1 MRALHEM
8 GALRVRVVD
17 DGIDVVF
24 SAPAVTQE
32 QVEVDQERERERR
45 KQVEE
50 DDLFRSAS

>member
-1 MRALHEM
+1 M
-8 GALRVRVVD
+8 GALRVRVMD

-32 QVEVDQERERERR
+32 QAEVDVERELARR
-45 KQVEE
+45 KQIEE